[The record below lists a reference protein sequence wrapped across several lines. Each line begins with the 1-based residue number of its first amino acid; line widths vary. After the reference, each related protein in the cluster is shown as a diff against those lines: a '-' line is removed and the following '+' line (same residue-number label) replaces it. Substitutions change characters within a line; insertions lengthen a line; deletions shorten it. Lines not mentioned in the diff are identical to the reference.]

1 MYRRILI
8 IACLIVAIAAAL
20 ASAPYAHAQQQQSS
34 GLSWQQRFL
43 GILPLVKP
51 DAKDPVV
58 VTVNGATITVAEVK
72 DYAKTEQRLI
82 NANTTEETRA
92 VFKDAMENLISRQ
105 LLIQEAERRKIKI
118 PDAELA
124 QRAREFEVQGLGG
137 ETMASTGN
145 APDQILLDQVR
156 GSMEI
161 EKMLDEEF
169 QKHKVAP
176 SEQDIQRYYDE
187 HKDLFVQDPGE
198 VRLSHVALKLPPNA
212 TDAQKAD
219 GMKRI
224 TKLRDEAVKTKDFAT
239 FAQKNSED
247 TATASKGG
255 DLGYFTKG
263 QLPPVVD
270 QLAFSTPVGHVS
282 NILES
287 NLGFSFLKV
296 TDRRGASYA
305 PLSSVK
311 AKIAMVLLDYNQE
324 YIVKGMLKGLAKD
337 AKIKFSKLPGE
348 DEQSSSAPVS

>member
-1 MYRRILI
+1 M
-8 IACLIVAIAAAL
+8 ACLIVAIVAAL
-20 ASAPYAHAQQQQSS
+20 ASAPQTRAQQPPQS

-51 DAKDPVV
+51 DAKDPIV
-58 VTVNGATITVAEVK
+58 VTVNGTPITVAQVR

-105 LLIQEAERRKIKI
+105 LLIQEAERRQIKI
-118 PDAELA
+118 SEGEVA
-124 QRAREFEVQGLGG
+124 QRAREFQVQGIGG
-137 ETMASTGN
+137 ETMSSTGN

-176 SEQDIQRYYDE
+176 SAQEIQRYYDE
-187 HKDLFVQDPGE
+187 HKDLFVQDPGQ
-198 VRLSHVALKLPPNA
+198 VRLSHVAIKLPPNA
-212 TDAQKAD
+212 TDAQKAE

-224 TKLRDEAVKTKDFAT
+224 TKLHDEAAKTKDFAA

-247 TATASKGG
+247 TPTASKGG

-282 NILES
+282 NILQS
-287 NLGFSFLKV
+287 SLGFSFLKV

-305 PLSSVK
+305 PLSAVK
-311 AKIAMVLLDYNQE
+311 AKIAMVLLDFNQE
-324 YIVKGMLKGLAKD
+324 YIVKNMLKGLAKD
-337 AKIKFSKLPGE
+337 AKIKFNKLPGE
-348 DEQSSSAPVS
+348 EAQS

>member
-1 MYRRILI
+1 MYKRIPL

-20 ASAPYAHAQQQQSS
+20 ASAPVTLAQQPQES

-51 DAKDPVV
+51 DPKDPVV
-58 VTVNGATITVAEVK
+58 VTVNGAPITLAEVR

-92 VFKDAMENLISRQ
+92 VFKDAMENLVSRQ
-105 LLIQEAERRKIKI
+105 LLIQEAEKRGIKI
-118 PDAELA
+118 PEGEVA
-124 QRAREFEVQGLGG
+124 QRAREFQVQGIGG
-137 ETMASTGN
+137 ETMSSTGN
-145 APDQILLDQVR
+145 APDQILLNQVR

-161 EKMLDEEF
+161 EKMFDEEF

-176 SEQDIQRYYDE
+176 TEQDIQRYYDE

-198 VRLSHVALKLPPNA
+198 VRISHIAIKLPPNA
-212 TDAQKAD
+212 TDAQKAA

-224 TKLRDEAVKTKDFAT
+224 TKLRDEALKTSDFA
-239 FAQKNSED
+239 ALAKANSED
-247 TATASKGG
+247 KPTAEKGG

-270 QLAFSTPVGHVS
+270 QLAFSTPVGHISSILQS
-282 NILES
+282 NI
-287 NLGFSFLKV
+287 GFSFLKV

-305 PLSSVK
+305 PLSAVK
-311 AKIAMVLLDYNQE
+311 AKIAMVLLDFNEE
-324 YIVKGMLKGLAKD
+324 YIVKNTLKGLAKE

-348 DEQSSSAPVS
+348 PTDSQDTPS